1 MRRINCY
8 PILYIFSVFIGI
20 IGGILSGIATGVVN
34 YDDYI
39 HGLHFSFNP
48 YYVTYSII
56 KTLFFAVIF
65 TSIPAFY
72 GYSVQGGALE
82 VGKASTKAVVD
93 SSIAILLINVILT
106 KILIVMI
113 RAEGVCKSFDKKQ
126 VLFDIVPCSKPGKVN
141 MIIGK
146 SGSGKTVLLKSLIGL
161 HTIDAGKIFYD
172 DRDITVM
179 DSKQLKEIRKELGV
193 VFQGGALFDSL
204 SVMENVKFPLNLFST
219 MTEKE
224 KVERVLFCLNRV
236 NLENVEN
243 LYPAELSGGMKKRVA
258 IARAIV
264 LQPKYLFCDEPNSGL
279 DPLTSIV
286 IDNLLSEITHE
297 YNMTTVINTHDMNSV
312 FEIGEKVLFIHEGHK
327 EWEGSNENIMYSDN
341 QALNEFLFHLN

>member
-1 MRRINCY
+1 
-8 PILYIFSVFIGI
+8 
-20 IGGILSGIATGVVN
+20 
-34 YDDYI
+34 
-39 HGLHFSFNP
+39 
-48 YYVTYSII
+48 
-56 KTLFFAVIF
+56 
-65 TSIPAFY
+65 
-72 GYSVQGGALE
+72 
-82 VGKASTKAVVD
+82 
-93 SSIAILLINVILT
+93 
-106 KILIVMI
+106 MI
-113 RAEGVCKSFDKKQ
+113 RAEGVCKSFDKKE
-126 VLFDIVPCSKPGKVN
+126 VLSDIDAVFEPGKVN

-161 HTIDAGKIFYD
+161 HTIDAGRILYD

-179 DSKQLKEIRKELGV
+179 NSKQLKEIRKELGV
-193 VFQGGALFDSL
+193 VFQGGALFDSFTVL
-204 SVMENVKFPLNLFST
+204 ENVKFPLNLFSA
-219 MTEKE
+219 MPEKE
-224 KVERVLFCLNRV
+224 KIERAMFCLKRV

-243 LYPAELSGGMKKRVA
+243 LYPAEISGGMKKRVA

-327 EWEGSNENIMYSDN
+327 EWEGSNDEIMYTNSE
-341 QALNEFLFHLN
+341 ALNEFLFSSKLNKMVREKLRKKS

>member
-1 MRRINCY
+1 
-8 PILYIFSVFIGI
+8 
-20 IGGILSGIATGVVN
+20 
-34 YDDYI
+34 
-39 HGLHFSFNP
+39 
-48 YYVTYSII
+48 
-56 KTLFFAVIF
+56 
-65 TSIPAFY
+65 
-72 GYSVQGGALE
+72 
-82 VGKASTKAVVD
+82 
-93 SSIAILLINVILT
+93 
-106 KILIVMI
+106 MI

-126 VLFDIVPCSKPGKVN
+126 VLFDIDAVFEPGKVN

-204 SVMENVKFPLNLFST
+204 SVMENVKFPLNLFSM

-224 KVERVLFCLNRV
+224 KVERVFFCLNRV

-341 QALNEFLFHLN
+341 QALNEFLFSSKLNKLVREKLRRKC

>member
-1 MRRINCY
+1 
-8 PILYIFSVFIGI
+8 
-20 IGGILSGIATGVVN
+20 
-34 YDDYI
+34 
-39 HGLHFSFNP
+39 
-48 YYVTYSII
+48 
-56 KTLFFAVIF
+56 
-65 TSIPAFY
+65 
-72 GYSVQGGALE
+72 
-82 VGKASTKAVVD
+82 
-93 SSIAILLINVILT
+93 
-106 KILIVMI
+106 MI

-126 VLFDIVPCSKPGKVN
+126 VLFDIDAVFEPGKVN

-161 HTIDAGKIFYD
+161 HAIDAGKIFYD

-341 QALNEFLFHLN
+341 QALNEFLFSSKLNKLVREKLRRKC